1 MSRRPAQPVARVFA
15 MPLVLLAA
23 TLVGLVLGLT
33 GDGLRDVAA
42 WILVGFPLA
51 LLALFLFRTYQ

>member
-1 MSRRPAQPVARVFA
+1 MARVFA

-42 WILVGFPLA
+42 WILVGLPLA